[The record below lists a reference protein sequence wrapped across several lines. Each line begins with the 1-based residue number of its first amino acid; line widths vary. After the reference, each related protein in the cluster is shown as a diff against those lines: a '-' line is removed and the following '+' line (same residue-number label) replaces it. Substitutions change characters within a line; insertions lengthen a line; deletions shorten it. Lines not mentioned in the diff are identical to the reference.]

1 MSKITNP
8 PRHIALIPDGN
19 RRWSRLNRLRLL
31 QGYSMGI
38 NKFIEFAT
46 WAKEYGVKTISVWA
60 LSTENLR
67 NRTGAE
73 LRILYG
79 LYIKAAKDPKI
90 LKRLIQNRARL
101 KIIGDRSSLPRNL
114 RVALADIERK
124 TRNYKELTINLLLNY
139 GGREDIVHSVQEMA
153 SDVKRNRK
161 IKVNEE
167 YVKEHLRTSALPD
180 VDLVV
185 RTSGEMRLSGL
196 LPWQAAYSELYFAK
210 KYWPDFDKE
219 DFRKAIGTFSRRQR
233 RFGK

>member
-1 MSKITNP
+1 MQKIANP

-19 RRWSRLNRLRLL
+19 RRWSRLNKLRLL

-46 WAKEYGVKTISVWA
+46 WAKEYGIKTISVWA
-60 LSTENLR
+60 LSTENLK
-67 NRTGAE
+67 NRTE
-73 LRILYG
+73 TEMRVLFG
-79 LYIKAAKDPKI
+79 LYMRAAKDPKI
-90 LKRLIQNRARL
+90 LRRLVQNRARL
-101 KIIGDRSSLPRNL
+101 RIIGDRSSLPIKL
-114 RVALADIERK
+114 REALADIERK

-139 GGREDIVHSVQEMA
+139 GGREDIVHSVQQITSE
-153 SDVKRNRK
+153 VKRNRSV
-161 IKVNEE
+161 KVNEE
-167 YVKEHLRTSALPD
+167 YIKEHLRTSSLPD

-196 LPWQAAYSELYFAK
+196 LPWQATYSELYFAK
-210 KYWPDFDKE
+210 KYWPDFNKD